1 MIVGGSDWYSITL
14 GVRKLVAVGTNGS
27 ITTSEDGINWTT
39 PISLGGI
46 TLNSVRYIDGK
57 FYTVGGNS
65 RGGFLYTSTD
75 GINWTGSML
84 IRNTHCNDII
94 KIKSDQWGDALL
106 IGCHHGSEKGRGYIL
121 RSEDNFESFTRD
133 LPTDSYGISGFATNG
148 KLVVALGDRYGS
160 VGKSGICY
168 SEDAGLTWTFSTAGV
183 TTITNM
189 RSVCYG
195 RDKFVAVGWE
205 YILTSYDGK
214 NWTKAYELK
223 NLGFSQL
230 LCVKYINGRFIATGN
245 MGGYLMSTDG
255 ITWTGGRIK
264 DENDQYMSSLLFS
277 FEML

>member
-27 ITTSEDGINWTT
+27 ITTSEDGINWST

-94 KIKSDQWGDALL
+94 KINSDQWGDALL
-106 IGCHHGSEKGRGYIL
+106 IVCHHGSEKGRGYIL
-121 RSEDNFESFTRD
+121 RSEDDFSSFTKDRYN
-133 LPTDSYGISGFATNG
+133 SGYGYQGLASNG
-148 KLVVALGDRYGS
+148 KLVVAVGDQYGT
-160 VGKSGICY
+160 GIMY
-168 SEDAGLTWTFSTAGV
+168 SEDAGLTFESSGGSISLTSWS
-183 TTITNM
+183 
-189 RSVCYG
+189 SVCYG

-205 YILTSYDGK
+205 YIITSYDGK
-214 NWTKAYELK
+214 NWTKVYELK

-255 ITWTGGRIK
+255 VTWTGGRIK